1 MTCCQKQA
9 EATTGGGGGG
19 RLRRCGFLGLF
30 LMQVLEPSVSRALI
44 HLNSIN
50 FAFLWPSC
58 NSFSPCSDYAFI
70 KNRGYLSYPNQDQ
83 CGVSVNSQLTFW
95 FTRQYLPS
103 LGCAPVCRSMTD
115 SRFWWP
121 AVDSQS
127 RIFSSPRPSPDPPE
141 ASPSVSP
148 SLISLFDSIVTNLN
162 KRPNT
167 KIRQIC
173 LIF

>member
-1 MTCCQKQA
+1 MTYCQKQA
-9 EATTGGGGGG
+9 EATTGG
-19 RLRRCGFLGLF
+19 LRRCGFLGLF
-30 LMQVLEPSVSRALI
+30 LTQALEPSVSCALI
-44 HLNSIN
+44 HLNNIN

-58 NSFSPCSDYAFI
+58 NSFSPCSDYVYI
-70 KNRGYLSYPNQDQ
+70 KNQGYLSYSNQDW
-83 CGVSVNSQLTFW
+83 CSPSVNSQLTFW
-95 FTRQYLPS
+95 FICQCLLS
-103 LGCAPVCRSMTD
+103 LGCALVCRGMTD
-115 SRFWWP
+115 SRCWWLT
-121 AVDSQS
+121 VDSQS